1 MKKKQNEYWNKFYE
15 KFNVKKASN
24 FAKYLYKKN
33 FISKKSKILE
43 IGCGNGR
50 DTFFFLKKNIKTIA
64 IDKSYKAI
72 KKNKKKIDS
81 VFYCN
86 DISKIDLKDINF
98 YKKYKCNLVYARFF
112 LHSLNFRSEK
122 FFFDFCAKILPQNG
136 KILLE
141 FRTIKDPLILKGK
154 KISPTE
160 RITDHYRRFID
171 PALLLTTIERKFVP
185 IFMVQRF
192 GLARFKKENPHVCR
206 IILKKL

>member
-24 FAKYLYKKN
+24 FAKYIYRKN
-33 FISKKSKILE
+33 FISNKSKILE

-50 DTFFFLKKNIKTIA
+50 DTFYFLKKNIKTIA
-64 IDKSYKAI
+64 IDKSFKAI
-72 KKNKKKIDS
+72 KNNKKKIDH
-81 VFYCN
+81 VFFCN
-86 DISKIDLKDINF
+86 DISKIDLKNIKF

-112 LHSLNFRSEK
+112 LHTLNFRSEK
-122 FFFDFCAKILPQNG
+122 FFFNFCEKILPRNG

-141 FRTIKDPLILKGK
+141 FRTIKDPLISKGK

-171 PALLLTTIERKFVP
+171 PSLLLITIKKKFVP
-185 IFMVQRF
+185 IFMVQGF
-192 GLARFKKENPHVCR
+192 GLARYKKENPHVCR
-206 IILKKL
+206 IIFKKL